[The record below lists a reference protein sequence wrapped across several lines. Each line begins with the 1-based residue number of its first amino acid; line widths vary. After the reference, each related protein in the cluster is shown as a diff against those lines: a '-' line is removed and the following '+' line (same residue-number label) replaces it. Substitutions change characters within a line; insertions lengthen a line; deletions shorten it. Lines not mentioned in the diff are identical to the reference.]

1 MMRYKDKT
9 EEDGKGYSE
18 REKENKEIKSKGGR
32 ERESRCEFGK
42 THDILNDTCA
52 VVANKSRLCLS
63 KVVCRE
69 FFITVATA
77 TATPGKR
84 QGMPAR
90 AGVIGIRTCY
100 GGPKSYS
107 RQASNTL
114 HFPSHQCALAY
125 NLQLKLWALI
135 RLEAQ
140 GLSPTDYE

>member
-1 MMRYKDKT
+1 MRYKDKT

-100 GGPKSYS
+100 GGAQVIIRDRPPTLYTSPRTNVLS
-107 RQASNTL
+107 RLQ
-114 HFPSHQCALAY
+114 
-125 NLQLKLWALI
+125 LQLKLWALI
-135 RLEAQ
+135 RIEAQ